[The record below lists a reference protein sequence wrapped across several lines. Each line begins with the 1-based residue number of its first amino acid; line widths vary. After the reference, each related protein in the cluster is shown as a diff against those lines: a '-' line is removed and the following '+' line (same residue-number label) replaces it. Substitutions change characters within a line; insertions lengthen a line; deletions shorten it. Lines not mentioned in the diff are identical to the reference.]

1 MQCTLL
7 IPHLFWPR
15 ATADIVARGLEL
27 PALSLVLARAH
38 EERYSPVTPE
48 AWLCQAFEVERQHD
62 WPVAPLT
69 LAVDGGHPEG
79 AYWLR
84 ADPVHIKVGR
94 EGLRVVHSA
103 LFDVSADEAQVLVA
117 ALNAHFEGS
126 DLIFAAP
133 HPKRWYVKVSRTPD
147 LLTHTVGEVAGQDV
161 QRHLPAGA
169 DALAWHG
176 RFNEAQMVLHEHPVN
191 EARETRGEPAVNSV
205 WFWGGGVTPMVQGRH
220 FASVASDD
228 AVATALAAV
237 ADVPAA
243 ALPADASAWL
253 ATPERARDS
262 SHSPHLVT
270 LDQLATAVAYDDA
283 HAWRTRIEALE
294 AQWFAPLVEALRKG
308 RLSALTVVALGAEA
322 SCRYTVNRADLL
334 KLWRRPQPLSAYA

>member
-15 ATADIVARGLEL
+15 ATADVVARGLAL
-27 PALSLVLARAH
+27 PALSTVLARAN
-38 EERYSPVTPE
+38 EDRYSPVTPE
-48 AWLCQAFEVERQHD
+48 AWLCQAFEVERQRD

-69 LAVDGGHPEG
+69 LAVDGGHPES

-94 EGLRVVHSA
+94 DGLRLVHSA
-103 LFDVSADEAQVLVA
+103 LFDVSADEAQTLIA
-117 ALNAHFEGS
+117 ALNGHFEGS
-126 DLIFAAP
+126 DVAFVAP
-133 HPKRWYVKVSRTPD
+133 HPKRWYAKVSRTPD
-147 LLTHTVGEVAGQDV
+147 LETHTVGEVAGQDV
-161 QRHLPAGA
+161 QRHLPSGA

-176 RFNEAQMVLHEHPVN
+176 RFNEAQMVLHEHSIN
-191 EARETRGEPAVNSV
+191 EAREARGEPAVNSV
-205 WFWGGGVTPMVQGRH
+205 WFWGGGVMAAVEGRH
-220 FASVASDD
+220 FASVSSDD
-228 AVATALAAV
+228 AIATSLATV
-237 ADVPAA
+237 ADIPAA

-253 ATPERARDS
+253 ASHDHARNA
-262 SHSPHLVT
+262 SHSHLVT
-270 LDQLATAVAYDDA
+270 LDELATAVSYDDA

-308 RLSALTVVALGAEA
+308 RLSTLTIVALGAEA
-322 SCRYTVNRADLL
+322 SCRYTVNRTDLL